1 MKRGALYFW
10 IIVVGVALVVVL
22 SHFLRAA
29 RSERQLAEDEKRAV
43 AVTTIPLQT
52 PGDTDSISVT
62 GLLRGIHEAQVSAE
76 TGGRV
81 IALYREVGDF
91 FAKGAPILQLDSTVK
106 SLAAQQA
113 DVAYKKAEADFER
126 ARNLYKV
133 QSISDTELEAA
144 RLAAKGAEVAWRMAE
159 EVYSNTTVRA
169 PFAGTLARRDVELG
183 EMVAPGVPVAAL
195 VDLRRVKA
203 EFELTERELVATAER
218 DSVVGTIDA
227 LPGLVL
233 RGTITARSVQA
244 TRGTRAYAVEA
255 TFPGAAEIASGM
267 FMRGHIIVKGGRG
280 GFLVPREALF
290 GSGDETHVFIAED
303 GTAHARPVRSE
314 NPRGGWVVIR
324 GDNLKPGDALIVM
337 AAKAIE
343 DGAAVVVSKETT
355 R

>member
-10 IIVVGVALVVVL
+10 IIVVGIAVIVVL

-29 RSERQLAEDEKRAV
+29 RSERELAEDEAPAV
-43 AVTTIPLQT
+43 AVTTIPLRA
-52 PGDTDSISVT
+52 PGSTDSISVT

-81 IALYREVGDF
+81 IALYKEVGDF

-113 DVAYKKAEADFER
+113 DVVYKKAEADFER

-133 QSISDTELEAA
+133 KSISDTELEAA
-144 RLAAKGAEVAWRMAE
+144 RLAAKGAEVSWRITE

-169 PFAGTLARRDVELG
+169 PFAGTLARRSVELG

-203 EFELTERELVATAER
+203 EFELTERELVATAEG
-218 DSVVGTIDA
+218 DSVLATIDA
-227 LPGLVL
+227 LPGLAL
-233 RGTITARSVQA
+233 QGTITARSLQA
-244 TRGTRAYAVEA
+244 NSGTRTYAVEA
-255 TFPGAAEIASGM
+255 TFPGAANIASGM

-290 GSGDETHVFIAED
+290 GSGDEAHVFIAEG
-303 GTAHARPVRSE
+303 GTAHARRVRTE
-314 NPRGGWVVIR
+314 NPRGGWVVIQ
-324 GDNLKPGDALIVM
+324 GDNLKAGDALIVM

-343 DGAAVVVSKETT
+343 DGAAVVVGKEIEQ
-355 R
+355 

>member
-10 IIVVGVALVVVL
+10 TIVAGIAVIVVL

-29 RSERQLAEDEKRAV
+29 RSERELAEDEAPAV
-43 AVTTIPLQT
+43 AVTTIPLRA
-52 PGDTDSISVT
+52 PGGTDSISVT

-81 IALYREVGDF
+81 IALYKEVGDF

-113 DVAYKKAEADFER
+113 DVAYRKAEADFER
-126 ARNLYKV
+126 ARNLYNV
-133 QSISDTELEAA
+133 QSISDAELEAA
-144 RLAAKGAEVAWRMAE
+144 RLAVKGAEVSWRMAE

-203 EFELTERELVATAER
+203 EFELTERELVATAEG
-218 DSVVGTIDA
+218 DSVVGIIDA

-244 TRGTRAYAVEA
+244 NRGTRAYTVEA
-255 TFPGAAEIASGM
+255 TFPGAADIASGM
-267 FMRGHIIVKGGRG
+267 FMRGHIIVKGGRD
-280 GFLVPREALF
+280 GFLVPREALY
-290 GSGDETHVFIAED
+290 GSGDEAHVFIAEG
-303 GTAHARPVRSE
+303 GTAYARRVHSE
-314 NPRGGWVVIR
+314 NPRAGWVVVH
-324 GDNLKPGDALIVM
+324 GDHLKAGDALIVT

-343 DGAAVVVSKETT
+343 DGAAVVVSKEIEQ
-355 R
+355 

>member
-29 RSERQLAEDEKRAV
+29 RSERELAEDETRAI

-52 PGDTDSISVT
+52 PGLNDSISVT
-62 GLLRGIHEAQVSAE
+62 GLLHGIHEAQVSAE

-81 IALYREVGDF
+81 IALYGEVGDF
-91 FAKGAPILQLDSTVK
+91 LGKGAPILQLDSTVK

-113 DVAYKKAEADFER
+113 NVAYKKAEADFER

-133 QSISDTELEAA
+133 QSISDAELEAA
-144 RLAAKGAEVAWRMAE
+144 RLGLKGAEVAWRMAE
-159 EVYSNTTVRA
+159 EVYLNTTVCA
-169 PFAGTLARRDVELG
+169 PFAGTLARRDVDLG

-203 EFELTERELVATAER
+203 EFELTERELVATAEG
-218 DSVVGTIDA
+218 DSVLAAIDA

-233 RGTITARSVQA
+233 RGTVTARSLQA
-244 TRGTRAYAVEA
+244 SSGTRAYAVEA
-255 TFPGAAEIASGM
+255 TFPGAADIASGM

-280 GFLVPREALF
+280 GFLVPREALY
-290 GSGDETHVFIAED
+290 GSGDGAHVFVAE
-303 GTAHARPVRSE
+303 GGIAHARRVRSE
-314 NPRGGWVVIR
+314 NPRGGWVVVR
-324 GDNLKPGDALIVM
+324 GDNLKPGDALIVT

-343 DGAAVVVSKETT
+343 DGAAVVVSKEIE